1 MNELGNLKRLQEVS
15 AAIERKELRV
25 GYFENAVYVDGTPVA
40 GVAATMELGSK
51 KERIPPRPTLI
62 PGVRDAASEMSE
74 AIKYASQR
82 AIEGELDPERV
93 LEAAGLVAQSSVQD
107 KIRTLLGP
115 PLAKATIAARAKR
128 HSSSIASTKPLVDT
142 GFMLRN
148 VAFAIVDSEE
158 GTEAGIHT
166 SWDSDEQST

>member
-1 MNELGNLKRLQEVS
+1 MGRAVQMKNLEALKKAAE
-15 AAIERKELRV
+15 AIERKELRI

-51 KERIPPRPTLI
+51 IERIPPRPTLI

-107 KIRTLLGP
+107 KIRTLLEP

-142 GFMLRN
+142 GVMLRN
-148 VAFAIVDSEE
+148 VAFAVVDSEE

-166 SWDSDEQST
+166 SWDGE